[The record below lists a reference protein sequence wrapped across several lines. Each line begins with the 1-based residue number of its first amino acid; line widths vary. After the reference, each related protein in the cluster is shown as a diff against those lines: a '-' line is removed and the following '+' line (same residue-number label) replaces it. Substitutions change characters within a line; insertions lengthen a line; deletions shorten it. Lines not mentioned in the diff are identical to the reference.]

1 MSADEDKGVIELPLA
16 PVEADVPPWRA
27 SALEPRDTAAEVV
40 PEVPE
45 GRLASVVESLLLSAD
60 RPLAAAQIAAL
71 LDVPEADVL
80 EVLQA
85 WQRDL
90 EDRSSGIQLTEIA
103 GGYRLRTAP
112 GNAPWVRALTG
123 KRPVRLSR
131 AALESI
137 AIVAYKQ
144 PATRS
149 EVEDIRG
156 VDSSVVLRSLLE
168 KDLLRIVGRKDEPGR
183 PMLYGTTRRF
193 QEVFGL
199 GRMSDL
205 PSLREFADLAVGEQE
220 GLFDDRTLEDGDAGP
235 SEEPQ
240 DTE

>member
-1 MSADEDKGVIELPLA
+1 MSSEKDTGITELPLA
-16 PVEADVPPWRA
+16 LAAEDAPNWRA
-27 SALEPRDTAAEVV
+27 SALEPRDTAADVV

-45 GRLASVVESLLLSAD
+45 GRLASVVESLLLAAD
-60 RPLAAAQIAAL
+60 RPLAAPLIADL
-71 LDVPEADVL
+71 LDVRADDVRQVL
-80 EVLQA
+80 EQWQQELQ
-85 WQRDL
+85 
-90 EDRSSGIQLTEIA
+90 ERSSGIELAEVA
-103 GGYRLRTAP
+103 GGFRLRTAP
-112 GNAPWVRALTG
+112 RNAPWVRALTG

-144 PATRS
+144 PATRA
-149 EVEDIRG
+149 EVADIRG

-199 GRMSDL
+199 SRLSDL

-220 GLFDDRTLEDGDAGP
+220 GLFDDRTLEDGVADP
-235 SEEPQ
+235 PEEPQ